1 MVCCKGKERKG
12 YLDYK
17 CTSEQYP
24 SWKNKHVHIEG
35 LSASVGFRGLQLF
48 GLFSFTRK
56 EFLLVLHLKDSIKL
70 HSTLL
75 KKIILNRHSDPNHF
89 DAFVL
94 RYLSFPMWQMSVS
107 RVFTGRKKREKSE
120 VEATL
125 DQICQAVCRLYIFLS
140 RCLGMK

>member
-1 MVCCKGKERKG
+1 M
-12 YLDYK
+12 
-17 CTSEQYP
+17 
-24 SWKNKHVHIEG
+24 
-35 LSASVGFRGLQLF
+35 
-48 GLFSFTRK
+48 
-56 EFLLVLHLKDSIKL
+56 VLHLKDLIKL

-75 KKIILNRHSDPNHF
+75 KKIILNRHSGPNQF

-94 RYLSFPMWQMSVS
+94 RYLLFPMWQMSVS
-107 RVFTGRKKREKSE
+107 RVFTGRKKREKRD

>member
-94 RYLSFPMWQMSVS
+94 RCLSFPMWQMSVS
-107 RVFTGRKKREKSE
+107 KVFIGRKKRK
-120 VEATL
+120 VMQKPPQLRYVKQFVNLIYYTVDAL
-125 DQICQAVCRLYIFLS
+125 V
-140 RCLGMK
+140 